1 VAGVETMDMDKP
13 SIKVNCKGA
22 VDLCLEELTQL
33 QGDLK
38 ELSEAS
44 FRKLK
49 TSILKNGITFPLF
62 VWQDN
67 GTNFILDGTQRDRVL
82 RKLAAEGYDI
92 PRLPCAIITAEN
104 KREACEKILL
114 ISSQH
119 GKISNGSLC
128 EFVVRND
135 LSFLELEEMLDLP
148 QIKLE
153 EFKVG
158 WLQEPDFGPASTD
171 EQGRLDKKNPITCP
185 ECGHEFVP

>member
-1 VAGVETMDMDKP
+1 MDKP
-13 SIKVNCKGA
+13 SIKINCKGA
-22 VDLCLEELTQL
+22 INVRLDKLTQL
-33 QGDLK
+33 QGELK

-62 VWQDN
+62 IWQDN

-92 PRLPCAIITAEN
+92 PPLPCAIITAKD

-114 ISSQH
+114 ISSQY
-119 GKISNGSLC
+119 GKMTNESLYEFISK
-128 EFVVRND
+128 ND
-135 LSFLELEEMLDLP
+135 LGFLELEEMLDLP

-158 WLQEPDFGPASTD
+158 WLQEPDFGPSSAD
-171 EQGRLDKKNPITCP
+171 EQGRLDKKNLIQCP
-185 ECGHEFVP
+185 ECGHEWIP